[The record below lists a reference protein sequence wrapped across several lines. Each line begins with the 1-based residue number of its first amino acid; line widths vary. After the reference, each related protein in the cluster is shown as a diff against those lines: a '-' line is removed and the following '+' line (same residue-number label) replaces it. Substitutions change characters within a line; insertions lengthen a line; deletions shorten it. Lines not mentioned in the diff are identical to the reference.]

1 MLENKIGDKFLMLKI
16 KEIKNSLHAIENI
29 ENLSKKIEDIEE
41 SFFKLNKYYDDL
53 EYKGI
58 RDIRDLFDEVDGV
71 GYYKPKKS
79 NNIAFNG
86 NFIEYESKGGKYKSL
101 SEKEYL
107 DMIRP
112 HLRDII
118 NDHKAPMRLKVH
130 SRDKVIDYETQFGEW
145 KIQLT
150 MEINFISSK
159 DSEETRTWHAKS
171 NNREIMM
178 GSETDNIIN
187 ELIDSLLQR
196 Y

>member
-1 MLENKIGDKFLMLKI
+1 M
-16 KEIKNSLHAIENI
+16 
-29 ENLSKKIEDIEE
+29 
-41 SFFKLNKYYDDL
+41 

-71 GYYKPKKS
+71 EYYKPQKTKNS
-79 NNIAFNG
+79 AFKG

-171 NNREIMM
+171 DNREIMI

-187 ELIDSLLQR
+187 EPIDSLLQR